1 MAGPNSCLEKIK
13 VHIEHKPLTRAD
25 VSLSI
30 EDLETEKQRAAWA
43 I

>member
-1 MAGPNSCLEKIK
+1 MGGPNSYLEKIR
-13 VHIEHKPLTRAD
+13 VHIEHKLLTRAD

-30 EDLETEKQRAAWA
+30 EGLETKKQRAAWA

>member
-1 MAGPNSCLEKIK
+1 MAGPNSYLEKIR
-13 VHIEHKPLTRAD
+13 VHIEHKLLTRAD

-30 EDLETEKQRAAWA
+30 EGLKTRKTRAAWA